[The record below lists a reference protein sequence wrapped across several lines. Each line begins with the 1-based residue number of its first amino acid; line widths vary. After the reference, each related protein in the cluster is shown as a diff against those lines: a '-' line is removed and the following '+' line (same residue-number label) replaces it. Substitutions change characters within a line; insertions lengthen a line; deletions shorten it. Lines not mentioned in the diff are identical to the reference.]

1 MFTGIIESLGKIIDV
16 KVDRGNIDFT
26 IESDIGKELKV
37 DQSVSHNGVCLTVTD
52 TNNNHHTVT
61 AVKETLDKS
70 SLKNFS
76 VNDLI
81 NLERAMKLGERLDG
95 HLVQGHVDGIAKC
108 IGVSVNDGS
117 WIYKFE
123 FDISN
128 EVLLIEK
135 GSICINGVS
144 LTVFDIAENTFK
156 VTIIPYTYEKQPG
169 ELMSDLVSFHDTRD
183 QLYDFYEEKWD
194 MYPDENYVDWLFNDI
209 SRFMNNDI
217 PSMVGI
223 SDGNIEKMRRI
234 YFFSDKSDQYIF
246 QFVNYDMMIVFSS
259 ETSINILIGCLTPRE
274 RLQLLTF
281 IHSIIG
287 AF

>member
-108 IGVSVNDGS
+108 IGISVNDGS

-156 VTIIPYTYEKQPG
+156 VTIIPYTYENT
-169 ELMSDLVSFHDTRD
+169 SFKTLR
-183 QLYDFYEEKWD
+183 EG
-194 MYPDENYVDWLFNDI
+194 DI
-209 SRFMNNDI
+209 
-217 PSMVGI
+217 V
-223 SDGNIEKMRRI
+223 NIE
-234 YFFSDKSDQYIF
+234 F
-246 QFVNYDMMIVFSS
+246 DM
-259 ETSINILIGCLTPRE
+259 IGKYLARFNNLKP
-274 RLQLLTF
+274 
-281 IHSIIG
+281 
-287 AF
+287 

>member
-128 EVLLIEK
+128 EMLLIEK

-156 VTIIPYTYEKQPG
+156 VTIIPYTYENT
-169 ELMSDLVSFHDTRD
+169 SFKM
-183 QLYDFYEEKWD
+183 LKKG
-194 MYPDENYVDWLFNDI
+194 DI
-209 SRFMNNDI
+209 
-217 PSMVGI
+217 V
-223 SDGNIEKMRRI
+223 NIE
-234 YFFSDKSDQYIF
+234 F
-246 QFVNYDMMIVFSS
+246 DM
-259 ETSINILIGCLTPRE
+259 IGKYLAR
-274 RLQLLTF
+274 F
-281 IHSIIG
+281 NK
-287 AF
+287 